1 MKSPSPGHLFVES
14 FLITN
19 LILLLVIGTVYLGY
33 IRKGT
38 VLRQKSL
45 AFTGKLVGNQE
56 KLLNKGKDVIIFV
69 W

>member
-1 MKSPSPGHLFVES
+1 MVWSLGLWWRVEG
-14 FLITN
+14 N
-19 LILLLVIGTVYLGY
+19 EIGTVYWGY